1 MQKLISVALD
11 VPINQLFDYIVEN
24 QDIKIGCRVKVPFG
38 SSTRTGIIVE
48 TKKLNAGQTA
58 YKIKNIHKVL
68 DESRVLSTEMMET
81 CKWAATYYH
90 YPIGQVLFNALTP
103 IHRKGSPSPDR
114 KLVFNEKSPKFQLK
128 LNEEQSEVII
138 DIYKNI
144 KQHQVHLLK
153 GVTGSGKTEVYTQ
166 LAIDLLQSDAQV
178 LIMVPEI
185 NLTPQTV
192 NRFKK
197 YLDLEPLEY
206 HSNLTPLQKFKV
218 WRACKEEDRLIIIGT
233 RSSVF
238 LPFKNLKLLVIDEE
252 HDQSY
257 KQTEKFKYNARDI
270 GIVRSKSLDC
280 PVVLGTAT
288 PSFETIHN
296 VSIKKYKQHLLKS
309 RYFKSPLPLVT
320 IVDTSIDKP
329 DEGLS
334 KTLKDEMKIELN
346 KNNKVI
352 LFIGR
357 RGFSNTVICSECKTI
372 VKCPK
377 CDSNITYHKNVER
390 LICHHCGFSQSFDS
404 VKPCCE
410 NPCLVPLGIGTQRIE
425 NKVKKLFPGKNI
437 QRVDSDNISSK
448 SDLKDFIK
456 KANNNEI
463 DIFIGTQMIVKG
475 HDFEDVSLVGIINI
489 DAGLYSTDFRG
500 LEKTGQLIT
509 QVSGRAGRQKVRGN
523 VIIQTNNP
531 KHELLQKILREGYEK
546 FSKVALKQRKAVNLP
561 PYSHIGVVKV
571 SCSIRQLAKMTLVN
585 AAKLKKNKSI
595 FVYGPAPSQTSKK
608 NNQYFY
614 QIIIGSESSSLLS
627 KHITR
632 IKLYL
637 SSMDKRIKWYIDI
650 DPIEQ

>member
-11 VPINQLFDYIVEN
+11 VPINQLFDYIVER

-114 KLVFNEKSPKFQLK
+114 KLVFNEKSSKFQLK
-128 LNEEQSEVII
+128 LNKEQSEVVI

-153 GVTGSGKTEVYTQ
+153 GVTGSGKTEVYTK
-166 LAIDLLQSDAQV
+166 LAIDLLRSDAQV

-270 GIVRSKSLDC
+270 GIVRAKSLDC

-425 NKVKKLFPGKNI
+425 NKVKNLFPDKNI
-437 QRVDSDNISSK
+437 LRVDSDNISSK

-571 SCSIRQLAKMTLVN
+571 SCSISQLAKMTLVN

-595 FVYGPAPSQTSKK
+595 FIYGPAPSQISKK

-614 QIIIGSESSSLLS
+614 QMVIGSESSSLLS